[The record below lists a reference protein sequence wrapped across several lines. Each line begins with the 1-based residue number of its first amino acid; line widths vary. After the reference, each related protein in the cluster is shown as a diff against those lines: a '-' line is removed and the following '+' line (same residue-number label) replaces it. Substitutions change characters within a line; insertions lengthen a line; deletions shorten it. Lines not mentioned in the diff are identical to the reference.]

1 VDRRQAKGA
10 QRVTTEIAVNQS
22 PVVEETFQTRD
33 GRTIQVRS
41 CEGFEDFDACVE
53 LQIET
58 WGYADGDVIPRRV
71 FTVARRIGGQ
81 VIGAFDLSFAGSASS
96 PAETLIGFAMA
107 LPGIKQLKHGRAY
120 PYLHSHMLAVRASY
134 RNDGVGRR
142 LKLFQRIEALAR
154 GIELMEWTFDPLEIK
169 NSFLNIHRL
178 GAVVRSYTSNFYGVS
193 SSRLQ
198 GGLPTDRLHAEWYL
212 RSARVEAAL
221 AGISK
226 QQRIIEENVQVPYQV
241 SEWKASEQHIG
252 RAFAVQR
259 ENSQRFQAAFAR
271 GLAVT
276 GFRRDAEG
284 NGIFELGPF
293 EDEGVY
299 EN

>member
-1 VDRRQAKGA
+1 MIE
-10 QRVTTEIAVNQS
+10 TSIT
-22 PVVEETFQTRD
+22 PEETFQTRD
-33 GRTIQVRS
+33 GRTILIRP
-41 CEGFEDFDACVE
+41 CETFEELDACVQ
-53 LQIET
+53 LQIDT

-71 FTVARRIGGQ
+71 FIVARRIGGQ
-81 VIGAFDLSFAGSASS
+81 VIGAFDLSLSAQDSAEGGS
-96 PAETLIGFAMA
+96 LIGFAMA
-107 LPGIKQLKHGRAY
+107 LPGVRSGNNGS
-120 PYLHSHMLAVRASY
+120 PTTYLHSHMLAVKAAY

-142 LKLFQRIEALAR
+142 LKLFQRTEALSR

-178 GAVVRSYTSNFYGVS
+178 GAIVRTYTPNFYGVS

-212 RSARVEAAL
+212 RSTHVEAAL
-221 AGISK
+221 GGTSRK
-226 QQRIIEENVQVPYQV
+226 PRTIEETILVPRAIQ
-241 SEWKASEQHIG
+241 EWKSSEENLS
-252 RAFAVQR
+252 RALAVQT
-259 ENSQRFQAAFAR
+259 ENRLRLQKAFSR

-276 GFRRDAEG
+276 GFRKDSDG

-293 EDEGVY
+293 EDQHLSRSGVY

>member
-1 VDRRQAKGA
+1 
-10 QRVTTEIAVNQS
+10 VTTGTSLAQ
-22 PVVEETFQTRD
+22 EETFQTRD
-33 GRTIQVRS
+33 GRTILIRP
-41 CEGFEDFDACVE
+41 CESFEQLDACVA
-53 LQIET
+53 LQLET

-81 VIGAFDLSFAGSASS
+81 VIGAFDLSLSS
-96 PAETLIGFAMA
+96 EAEGMIGFAMA
-107 LPGIKQLKHGRAY
+107 LPGVKSSKHGRPYA
-120 PYLHSHMLAVRASY
+120 YLHSHMLAVRASY

-142 LKLFQRIEALAR
+142 LKLFQRVEALGR

-178 GAVVRSYTSNFYGVS
+178 GAIVRSYTSNFYGVS

-198 GGLPTDRLHAEWYL
+198 GALPTDRLHAEWYL
-212 RSARVEAAL
+212 RSARVEEAL
-221 AGISK
+221 GGISK
-226 QQRIIEENVQVPYQV
+226 QPRIIEETIQIPHQV
-241 SEWKASEQHIG
+241 SEWKASELHID
-252 RAFAVQR
+252 RALAVQR

-293 EDEGVY
+293 EDQEAY